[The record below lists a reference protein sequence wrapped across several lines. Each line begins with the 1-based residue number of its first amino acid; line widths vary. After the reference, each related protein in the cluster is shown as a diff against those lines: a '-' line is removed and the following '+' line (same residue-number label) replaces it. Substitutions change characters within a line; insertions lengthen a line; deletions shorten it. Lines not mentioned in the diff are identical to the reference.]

1 MGKRVFHSATVTLK
15 LPSDMSGNDEI
26 AALQAA
32 GIPVDAQCI
41 AESGFLFVRAS
52 RDGRSNFFRWFAS
65 GIAGSRSLGAA
76 KPARRFRSADDPG
89 QSSDWTPP

>member
-26 AALQAA
+26 AALRAA

-41 AESGFLFVRAS
+41 AVSGFLFVRAS
-52 RDGRSNFFRWFAS
+52 RDSRSNFFRWFAN

-76 KPARRFRSADDPG
+76 KPSRRLRSPDDPG
-89 QSSDWTPP
+89 HSSDWTPP